1 MTLWLY
7 NSCSSPMYFTSH
19 QVAWE
24 TLQEEFARFMA
35 EYKGK
40 DQDDIF
46 DKLKEAVKDESI
58 KRHKW
63 NERAM
68 DSLVNTQYIHL
79 TPSTRIQTA
88 QVDLICPCQKAV

>member
-1 MTLWLY
+1 
-7 NSCSSPMYFTSH
+7 
-19 QVAWE
+19 
-24 TLQEEFARFMA
+24 MA
-35 EYKGK
+35 EYRGK

-68 DSLVNTQYIHL
+68 DSLVNTHGESEMLKQNVL
-79 TPSTRIQTA
+79 F
-88 QVDLICPCQKAV
+88 L

>member
-1 MTLWLY
+1 
-7 NSCSSPMYFTSH
+7 
-19 QVAWE
+19 
-24 TLQEEFARFMA
+24 MA

-63 NERAM
+63 NETAM
-68 DSLVNTQYIHL
+68 DSLVHL
-79 TPSTRIQTA
+79 LTHTHQGFFWIKKSLGGGRGNGWSEFSRIF
-88 QVDLICPCQKAV
+88 

>member
-1 MTLWLY
+1 M
-7 NSCSSPMYFTSH
+7 
-19 QVAWE
+19 
-24 TLQEEFARFMA
+24 QEEFARFMA
-35 EYKGK
+35 EYRGK

-68 DSLVNTQYIHL
+68 DSLVKTQNPLILRANTL
-79 TPSTRIQTA
+79 RVNS
-88 QVDLICPCQKAV
+88 

>member
-1 MTLWLY
+1 
-7 NSCSSPMYFTSH
+7 
-19 QVAWE
+19 
-24 TLQEEFARFMA
+24 MA

-46 DKLKEAVKDESI
+46 DKLKEAVKEESI

-68 DSLVNTQYIHL
+68 DSLVNTQKNHL
-79 TPSTRIQTA
+79 LQEKRNTPF
-88 QVDLICPCQKAV
+88 DLRL